1 MIENHNGDSLA
12 NVYSN
17 ARNNYYAISGY
28 PTYFFDGVLSV
39 VGGSGSSS
47 MYSSYVPKVNARNAI
62 QSDFTID
69 IEFEAT
75 EVDYSAT
82 VTVENVGG
90 NTMSNLVLHFVLT
103 ESKLPI
109 VWGLTQE
116 QDFVNRLMVPNQNGT
131 PLNFS
136 SGTTQVIELTFSTA
150 SHWDVDNCEL
160 IAFVQNVTTKEI
172 LQGTKVFM
180 AVPLFTID
188 AEAKEIK
195 HPTDL
200 FCGSSVEPV
209 VLIKNKG
216 ANELTSVDI
225 EYSINGET
233 PQTYSWTGQ
242 LGFNLGEEI
251 TLPEISFTPQAVNSI
266 EVTVSNPNGLP
277 DQNPDNDN
285 IMEDFNAAPQIDT
298 ETVLFEL
305 KTDQYPSETTWK
317 VRNSA
322 GTVLFQ
328 GGPYS
333 QANTIFNVTW
343 TLPET
348 ECYTFT
354 IYDQYGDG
362 ICCAYGQGYYK
373 IKDENNNVLIQGG
386 EFGSEESKPFE
397 RFGEAVMT
405 ANFMADETS
414 IVEGESVEFTDMSSG
429 TITIWLWEFEGG
441 TPATSVEQNPTVTYA
456 LEGMYDVTLT
466 ISDGTNMASETKE
479 DYIIVDHITGI
490 GTNGSNS
497 INIYPNPTTG
507 LVYLSG
513 ISNAHVTVYNNTGS
527 VVHTVK
533 QSGTGSID
541 LSELDN
547 GIYFIRILSD
557 DNTVISK
564 KINLLK

>member
-1 MIENHNGDSLA
+1 MA

-17 ARNNYYAISGY
+17 ARNTYYAISGF

-39 VGGSGSSS
+39 VGGSGTSS

-69 IEFEAT
+69 LEFEAT
-75 EVDYSAT
+75 DADYNAT

-90 NTMSNLVLHFVLT
+90 NTMSNLVLHFVVT

-109 VWGLTQE
+109 VWGLTLE
-116 QDFVNRLMVPNQNGT
+116 QDFTNRLMVPNQNGT

-136 SGTTQVIELTFSTA
+136 GSTTQVVNLNFNTSY
-150 SHWDVDNCEL
+150 WDVDNCEL
-160 IAFVQNVTTKEI
+160 IAFVQNNTTKEV

-180 AVPLFTID
+180 AIPLFTID

-200 FCGSSVEPV
+200 YCGSSVEPI

-216 ANELTSVDI
+216 ADNLTSVDI
-225 EYSINGET
+225 EYSINGGASET
-233 PQTYSWTGQ
+233 YNWTGD
-242 LGFNLGEEI
+242 LGFNLGEEV
-251 TLPEISFTPQAVNSI
+251 TLPEISFTPQAVNTI

-285 IMEDFNAAPQIDT
+285 IMEDFEAAPQI
-298 ETVLFEL
+298 ESSTVLFEL

-322 GTVLFQ
+322 GTVMFQ

-343 TLPET
+343 DLPDT
-348 ECYTFT
+348 DCYTFT

-362 ICCAYGQGYYK
+362 ICCAYGIGYYK
-373 IKDENNNVLIQGG
+373 IKDENNTVLIQGG

-397 RFGEAVMT
+397 RSGEAVLT
-405 ANFMADETS
+405 ANFLADQTS
-414 IVEGESVEFTDMSSG
+414 IVEGESVEFTDLSSG
-429 TITIWLWEFEGG
+429 AISIWLWEFEGG
-441 TPATSVEQNPTVTYA
+441 TPAISSEQNPTVTYA
-456 LEGMYDVTLT
+456 LEGTYDVTLT
-466 ISDGTNMASETKE
+466 ISDGTNTASETKV

-490 GTNGSNS
+490 GENGSNGV
-497 INIYPNPTTG
+497 NVFPNPTSG
-507 LVYLSG
+507 LIYVSG
-513 ISNAHVTVYNNTGS
+513 ISNAQVKVYNNTGS
-527 VVHTVK
+527 IVEEVK
-533 QSGTGSID
+533 QTATGSID
-541 LSELDN
+541 LSDLEN
-547 GIYFIRILSD
+547 GIYFIQILGD